1 MPVINCTKEKSSFHN
16 TVNLLLRFSE
26 YLIYA
31 FTDEFQICD
40 SLQID
45 FIFVQYIFF
54 SCSVKTRGG
63 KSENYPRCIKK
74 FRNYIGSKESALL
87 QVVRMFLS
95 NV

>member
-1 MPVINCTKEKSSFHN
+1 METTNSPQYKDKFYLPVINCTKEKSSFHN

-54 SCSVKTRGG
+54 PVQLRLEEGKVKTIRD
-63 KSENYPRCIKK
+63 
-74 FRNYIGSKESALL
+74 
-87 QVVRMFLS
+87 V
-95 NV
+95 